1 MKELAHRRERSAN
14 VVSSSF
20 FNRLELLWNL
30 MRMNEK
36 LLKRYLF
43 ASDFDQTLSFNDSGA
58 ILAELLGIPKE
69 EFERRSNGMAKLN
82 LVQQG
87 AELAYFLLHDPEFH
101 DRVRKEHLFE
111 AGKLVPLKKDI
122 DLLYSLLGN
131 GIDGYHFDFYVLSAA
146 PVEIVKS
153 ALAGIVPADHIF
165 GTEFEYDSNGR
176 IQSIKR
182 ATAGYGKVVRLEQLQ
197 EALNIGP
204 DHLIYAGDGSSDMH
218 AMLHVNDG
226 DGLTIAVSQSRK
238 VTAVAQRTVLSN
250 NALAMLVPIFEK
262 VLKWDQPQIRDF
274 FERNGFL
281 VQEWEKVRTDWL
293 TLSPAETG
301 LTHRAGA

>member
-1 MKELAHRRERSAN
+1 
-14 VVSSSF
+14 
-20 FNRLELLWNL
+20 

-43 ASDFDQTLSFNDSGA
+43 ASDFDQTLSFNDSGFV
-58 ILAELLGIPKE
+58 LSELLGISKD
-69 EFERRSNGMAKLN
+69 EFERRSTGMAKLN

-87 AELAYFLLHDPEFH
+87 AELAYLLLHDPEFH

-111 AGKLVPLKKDI
+111 AGKLIPLKQDI
-122 DLLYSLLGN
+122 DRLYELLAS
-131 GIDGYHFDFYVLSAA
+131 GIDGYHVDFYVLSAA
-146 PVEIVKS
+146 PVEIVQS
-153 ALAGIVPADHIF
+153 ALEGIVPKDHIF
-165 GTEFEYDSNGR
+165 GTEFKYDADGR
-176 IQSIKR
+176 ILRIER

-197 EALNIGP
+197 DALKIGP
-204 DHLIYAGDGSSDMH
+204 DHVIYSGDGSSDMH

-238 VTAVAQRTVLSN
+238 VTAVAQRTVMSR
-250 NALAMLVPIFEK
+250 NALAMLVPILEK
-262 VLKWDQPQIRDF
+262 VVGWDQPKIRDF

-293 TLSPAETG
+293 TLSPTEAHYG
-301 LTHRAGA
+301 HRGANA